1 MTELKIRVA
10 SIADIHIISA
20 LGITTCYEAYFE
32 IDPSQDLAEYCL
44 KFFSLP
50 QITEELNDVNSTFLI
65 AESGGNAIGYVKL
78 RNGKQIECLNEK
90 PAIEIQR
97 IYLLEKVKGNQF
109 GRMLMEKCFEIGR
122 CKGYETIWLGVWD
135 KNIAAQK
142 FYETIGMEN
151 IGTTDFSDGKNEF
164 INFVFAKS
172 IL

>member
-50 QITEELNDVNSTFLI
+50 QLTEELNDVNSTFLI

-78 RNGKQIECLNEK
+78 REGKQIECLNEK
-90 PAIEIQR
+90 PAI
-97 IYLLEKVKGNQF
+97 
-109 GRMLMEKCFEIGR
+109 
-122 CKGYETIWLGVWD
+122 
-135 KNIAAQK
+135 
-142 FYETIGMEN
+142 
-151 IGTTDFSDGKNEF
+151 
-164 INFVFAKS
+164 
-172 IL
+172 